1 MFEISAFA
9 LAAVDHGSPETTRKP
24 DKNVDAKQ
32 SLALEEAAMEK
43 ADKYAKLIKALED
56 AHSIADELNDEI
68 AVALIERALR
78 YIRTISNYKRKAQ

>member
-56 AHSIADELNDEI
+56 AHSIADEL
-68 AVALIERALR
+68 ERFPICLNR
-78 YIRTISNYKRKAQ
+78 DSQGGHKGRV